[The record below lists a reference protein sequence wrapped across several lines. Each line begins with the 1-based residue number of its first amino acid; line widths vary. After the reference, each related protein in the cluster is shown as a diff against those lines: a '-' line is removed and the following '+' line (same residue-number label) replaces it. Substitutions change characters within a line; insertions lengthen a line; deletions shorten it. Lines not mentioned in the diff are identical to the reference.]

1 MTFFWIVAAALVV
14 VTLGVLVRP
23 LLRSGPAGGHAVRDA
38 QRDSNVRI
46 LREQLAELDAEL
58 ASGALAADQHAA
70 ARAEI
75 ERRALEETREPEVV
89 VGARPGRGA
98 AIALA
103 LLTPASALLIYLAL
117 GNRDVFDPTLAQAR
131 THAPAQ
137 DVETLVEQLAQRM
150 REQPGDA
157 EGWALLGRS
166 YAAMGRFEPAAE
178 AYAKAVALEPDNPVL
193 LADYADALAMA
204 QGRQLQGE
212 PERLVMRA
220 LAIDPDQLKALV
232 MAGAA
237 AMERGDAAAAVGHWS
252 RAMAVAP
259 ADSPFA
265 AGLAGGLRQA
275 RIAAGLPAD
284 EAAPAAPGA
293 RAPAA
298 TAAATLRVHVTLAQ
312 TLAERV
318 RPDDTVFVFARAA
331 DGPRAPLAIARLRA
345 AELPA
350 TVTLDDT
357 TAMSPELHLSAFPQ
371 VVVGARVSRSGNA
384 TPQPG
389 DLEGL
394 SGSVSPATAATVGV
408 EIAQVLP

>member
-1 MTFFWIVAAALVV
+1 MTLFWIVAAALVV

-58 ASGALAADQHAA
+58 ASGTLAADQHAA

-75 ERRALEETREPEVV
+75 ERRVLEETREPEVV

-98 AIALA
+98 VIALA
-103 LLTPASALLIYLAL
+103 LLTPASAVLIYLAL

-137 DVETLVEQLAQRM
+137 DVEALVEQLAQRM

-166 YAAMGRFEPAAE
+166 YAAMGRFEPAGE

-394 SGSVSPATAATVGV
+394 SSSVAPGTVTTVGV
-408 EIAQVLP
+408 EIAQVRP

>member
-1 MTFFWIVAAALVV
+1 MTLFWIVAAALVV